1 MTDLRELE
9 KRLEEATRPDRGL
22 DGIIARDVAGWI
34 PHFDLEGDRI
44 IKWHRYGGHW
54 HEPGTH
60 PKKGTCRA
68 RSDNY
73 PGFQTDCPEFTK
85 SLDAAV
91 ALVERVLPSNRD
103 DGRVWLQLLDD
114 AVTTALASDAKP
126 EDMARL
132 VCITLIRTLIAKGD
146 RHD

>member
-9 KRLEEATRPDRGL
+9 KRLEEATGGSEDLNIEILHVLHDHG
-22 DGIIARDVAGWI
+22 GFAREMVVV
-34 PHFDLEGDRI
+34 P
-44 IKWHRYGGHW
+44 
-54 HEPGTH
+54 
-60 PKKGTCRA
+60 
-68 RSDNY
+68 N
-73 PGFQTDCPEFTK
+73 FTG

-126 EDMARL
+126 NNMARL
-132 VCITLIRTLIAKGD
+132 VCLALIRTLIAKGD

>member
-9 KRLEEATRPDRGL
+9 KRLEEATEGQWWTSEEADRWT
-22 DGIIARDVAGWI
+22 VAIFG
-34 PHFDLEGDRI
+34 
-44 IKWHRYGGHW
+44 
-54 HEPGTH
+54 
-60 PKKGTCRA
+60 PKATFVDWGMLTA
-68 RSDNY
+68 A
-73 PGFQTDCPEFTK
+73 FK

-126 EDMARL
+126 NNMARL
-132 VCITLIRTLIAKGD
+132 VCLALIRTLIAKGD

>member
-9 KRLEEATRPDRGL
+9 KRLEEATGPSQTLNRQINDTLGL
-22 DGIIARDVAGWI
+22 PPIG
-34 PHFDLEGDRI
+34 
-44 IKWHRYGGHW
+44 
-54 HEPGTH
+54 
-60 PKKGTCRA
+60 
-68 RSDNY
+68 Y
-73 PGFQTDCPEFTK
+73 PRFTS

-126 EDMARL
+126 NNMARL
-132 VCITLIRTLIAKGD
+132 VCLALIRTLIAKGD